1 MIERIEGDRET
12 DEDHDKDFVEE
23 GFQSLVAELE
33 VVRGR
38 WQGSY
43 RIGVLYYYLRW
54 NRIGLSLIFLMGR
67 GQNL

>member
-23 GFQSLVAELE
+23 GFQSFVAELE

-43 RIGVLYYYLRW
+43 RSGVLYYYLRW

-67 GQNL
+67 GQNV